1 MATFA
6 VGLSILVFITRS
18 REPGRAAANAKTDA
32 AAQHFSSCG
41 KKDTLGHRLSSL
53 DTDPQKADSSAKAT
67 GETFE
72 STFGSPTTKGDTLG
86 MAMSSEMKRSGSN
99 ASFTD
104 TLDNDRFF
112 SDN

>member
-1 MATFA
+1 MPASVSMEMMATFA

-18 REPGRAAANAKTDA
+18 REPGRAAAKAKTETDTTDA
-32 AAQHFSSCG
+32 AAEHFSSCG

-72 STFGSPTTKGDTLG
+72 STFGSPTTKG
-86 MAMSSEMKRSGSN
+86 S
-99 ASFTD
+99 
-104 TLDNDRFF
+104 
-112 SDN
+112 

>member
-1 MATFA
+1 MPTAVSMEMMATFA

-18 REPGRAAANAKTDA
+18 REPGRATAKAKTDKTDA
-32 AAQHFSSCG
+32 AVEHFGSCG

-72 STFGSPTTKGDTLG
+72 STFGSPTTKG
-86 MAMSSEMKRSGSN
+86 S
-99 ASFTD
+99 
-104 TLDNDRFF
+104 
-112 SDN
+112 